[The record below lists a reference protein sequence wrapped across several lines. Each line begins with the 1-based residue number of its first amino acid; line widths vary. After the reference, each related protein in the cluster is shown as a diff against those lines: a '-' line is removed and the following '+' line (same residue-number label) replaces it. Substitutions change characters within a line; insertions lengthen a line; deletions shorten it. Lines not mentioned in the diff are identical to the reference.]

1 MSARSSNRSSASKR
15 TPVSGRANK
24 ASDALPNKRVS
35 NVKDKVADKPAVKLA
50 DGELSDLCRADRNRF
65 STSVLRWFDQF
76 GRKTLPW
83 QLDTTPYRV
92 WISEIML
99 QQTQVTTVIPY
110 YQRFMQSFP
119 TVSALAQAS
128 QDDVLDHWT
137 GLGYYARGRNLHKA
151 AQIIHQEFS
160 GTLPGTVDAL
170 EQLPGIG
177 RSTAGA
183 IVSLGHGQWAPILD
197 GNVKRVLCRH
207 YTVDG
212 WYGQSAVQK
221 QLWHLSEQLTPTLRT
236 GNFNQAMMDIGAT
249 VCTRSSPN
257 CSECPVNQSC
267 AALAIGRP
275 VDWPH
280 RKPVKEKP
288 KRRCWMLVT
297 YDATGRILLE
307 KRPQSGIWG
316 GLWSLPQFDSVDEL
330 RAAATA
336 LGGDGAALEKLGQI
350 EHTFTHFHLTINPLI
365 AHVGAIESDE
375 VMDTA
380 DRVWYKQGDAPGG
393 FAAPVAKLL
402 DSLTQSLV

>member
-1 MSARSSNRSSASKR
+1 MSSLAR
-15 TPVSGRANK
+15 T
-24 ASDALPNKRVS
+24 
-35 NVKDKVADKPAVKLA
+35 
-50 DGELSDLCRADRNRF
+50 DRNRF
-65 STSVLRWFDQF
+65 SKSVLRWFDQF
-76 GRKTLPW
+76 GRKSLPW
-83 QLDTTPYRV
+83 QMDATPYRV

-119 TVSALAQAS
+119 TVSTLAMAS

-151 AQIIHQEFS
+151 AQIIDRECN
-160 GTLPGTVDAL
+160 GELPDTVDAL

-183 IVSLGHGQWAPILD
+183 IVSLGYGQWAPILD

-221 QLWHLSEQLTPTLRT
+221 RLWHLSEQLTPTLRT

-257 CSECPVNQSC
+257 CSDCPVNQTC
-267 AALAIGRP
+267 GALAAGTP

-280 RKPVKEKP
+280 RKPSKEKP
-288 KRRCWMLVT
+288 KRHCWMLVAI
-297 YDATGRILLE
+297 DDSTGSILLE

-316 GLWSLPQFDSVDEL
+316 GLWSLPQFESVEEL
-330 RAAATA
+330 HAAAVA
-336 LGGDGAALEKLGQI
+336 LGSDGAALEKLGQI

-365 AHVGAIESDE
+365 AQIESAGSDE

-402 DSLTQSLV
+402 DSLTRSLV